1 MRAMNRA
8 VLAVLATALLPAC
21 TVGPDYQRP
30 ALPLPA
36 SYTEA
41 GHTAGG
47 DALIDRSWWQAFKD
61 PLLDQLIEQ
70 ALRNNGDMQL
80 AAARFEEAAALMREA
95 GASRLPEIGLATGAT
110 RTSVSSDTATPLPA
124 GYPVL
129 RPDYTA
135 NLNTSFE
142 LDFWGRLR
150 SADATARA
158 LALASSYGRATVE
171 LTIVAGVSQGYL
183 SLRSLDAQI
192 AVAGDTLATR
202 GAALGIAESR
212 HRLGAAGELE
222 LQQARTNRALI
233 ESQLTELRQQRA
245 VAEHQLALL
254 CATPGLAIA
263 AGDLRQLP
271 LPPLPPA
278 GLPASLLEARPDIRQ
293 AEAQL
298 IAANARIGVAKSA
311 LFPTISLTGSLGS
324 ESKELSGLFAAK
336 AGIWSVGLLPTLALF
351 DSGKREAR
359 LEQANAQ
366 QQQALAAYRQAVQA
380 GFKEVRDALVAG
392 HERGLAE
399 QATAT
404 QVEATARGLELARKR
419 HEAGYSAYL
428 EVLDAQRAAND
439 ASLAH
444 IRNRQLRLVA
454 AVDLF
459 KALGG
464 GWRET
469 RP

>member
-1 MRAMNRA
+1 MSASQRAI
-8 VLAVLATALLPAC
+8 LAALFGALLSAC
-21 TVGPDYQRP
+21 TVGPEYQRP
-30 ALPLPA
+30 ALRLPA
-36 SYTEA
+36 SYNEA
-41 GHTAGG
+41 QDAAGG
-47 DALIDRSWWQAFKD
+47 EALIDRSWWQAFKD
-61 PLLDQLIEQ
+61 PILDQLIDQ

-80 AAARFEEAAALMREA
+80 AAARFEEAAAVMREA
-95 GASRLPEIGLATGAT
+95 GATRMPEVGLATSAT
-110 RTSVSSDTATPLPA
+110 RNSVSQDTATPLPP

-129 RPDYTA
+129 RTDYNA
-135 NLNTSFE
+135 NLNTAFE

-150 SADATARA
+150 SADEAARA

-171 LTIVAGVSQGYL
+171 LSIVASVSQGYL
-183 SLRSLDAQI
+183 ALRSLDAQI

-202 GAALGIAESR
+202 GVAVGIAESR
-212 HRLGAAGELE
+212 QRGGVAGEIE
-222 LQQARTNRALI
+222 LQQARASRALI
-233 ESQLTELRQQRA
+233 ESQLTDLRQQRA
-245 VAEHQLALL
+245 VVEHQLALL
-254 CATPGLAIA
+254 CAAPDLAIA
-263 AGDLRQLP
+263 PGDLRQLP

-298 IAANARIGVAKSA
+298 IAANARIGVAKAA
-311 LFPTISLTGSLGS
+311 LFPTVSLTGSLGS

-336 AGIWSVGLLPTLALF
+336 AGFWSVGLLPTLVLF
-351 DSGKREAR
+351 DSGKRDAR
-359 LEQANAQ
+359 LEQATAQ
-366 QQQALAAYRQAVQA
+366 QQQALAAYQQAIQV
-380 GFKEVRDALVAG
+380 GFKEVRDALLAG
-392 HERGLAE
+392 HERALAE

-404 QVEATARGLELARKR
+404 QVQAAARGLEIARKR

-439 ASLAH
+439 ATLAH

-454 AVDLF
+454 AVELF

-464 GWRET
+464 GWREA